1 MTATRGRVRPA
12 GPVLHPRICAVVTAF
27 SCLTHLFL
35 VAENHHG
42 LWLNAIMLAMV
53 AVCLPC
59 TLRIWR
65 GSPVGAL
72 RKVMASAVVMTALH
86 AFLLLG
92 AGAGAVAVT
101 VTATG
106 AGTGTWAGVV
116 ASGHSHGVSGMP
128 AAGAAGSAAGGLLA
142 IIALE
147 IMTALLAATLVARL
161 RPAANENVPRNRCH
175 LEIN

>member
-1 MTATRGRVRPA
+1 MTATRGRGRPT

-72 RKVMASAVVMTALH
+72 RKVMASAVAMTALH

-92 AGAGAVAVT
+92 AGAGA
-101 VTATG
+101 G
-106 AGTGTWAGVV
+106 AGA
-116 ASGHSHGVSGMP
+116 AGHSHGVSGMP
-128 AAGAAGSAAGGLLA
+128 AAGAAGSAGGGLLA

-161 RPAANENVPRNRCH
+161 RPAANEKVPRNRCH